1 MNQLSFNE
9 KYRRRTKLLAIQV
22 LKLYEELPKNE
33 ITRII
38 GRQLIRSVTSVGA
51 NFRATCQARSEK
63 ERLAKFGIVM
73 EEADETL
80 YWLELLE
87 ESHLKINVPV
97 EIQKEANELTKV
109 FSSTRK
115 TLKVKLKK

>member
-9 KYRRRTKLLAIQV
+9 KYRIRTKLLAIEV
-22 LKLYEELPKNE
+22 LKFYEELSKNE

-73 EEADETL
+73 EESDETL

-87 ESHLKINVPV
+87 ESHLKIKVSAK
-97 EIQKEANELTKV
+97 IKREANELTRV

-115 TLKVKLKK
+115 TLKTKLKK